1 MAMQEKKVLLLQ
13 HQMYRGR
20 GGHPGQTG
28 HGGRQRREGQQPG
41 RTGQPGPRSG
51 RRGENILLV
60 KKQDEVLVGSK

>member
-13 HQMYRGR
+13 HQMYR
-20 GGHPGQTG
+20 
-28 HGGRQRREGQQPG
+28 GRQRREGQQPG